1 MNECKCLYCYQEL
14 KPGQHDFHPSC
25 ARRFFGSG
33 GVPVLPYSRMNINE
47 LAREVIESK
56 TAVTGVQPKL
66 SMDINKGGKDEPDR
80 LTIVGLWGRY
90 ILKPKSDTYP
100 WLPEDEDLTMH
111 LAALAKIQ
119 VVPHSLIRFSDG
131 ELTYITRRIDR
142 DDDGRKYLMEDA
154 CQLSERLASD
164 KYKSSYENVG
174 KLIRRYSSMA
184 QLDLVNYWEVVVFS
198 WLTGNSDMHL
208 KNFSLFSRVPGLY
221 TLAPAYDLLNVHLLF
236 DDPEELALTLD
247 GRKRKIKRHNFVNA
261 MKTSGLDD
269 KVIENIFNKFVKV
282 QPRWNSFIDI
292 SFLPEELK
300 AVYKLEIARNLDV
313 LCREDSIP
321 QT

>member
-1 MNECKCLYCYQEL
+1 MSEKCLYCYQEL
-14 KPGQHDFHPSC
+14 KEGQRDYHPAC
-25 ARRFFGSG
+25 ARRFFGSATP
-33 GVPVLPYSRMNINE
+33 PVLPYSRQNISE
-47 LAREVIESK
+47 LASEVIRSR
-56 TAVTGVQPKL
+56 TTLTGVQPKL
-66 SMDINKGGKDEPDR
+66 SMDINRGGRDEPDR

-111 LAALAKIQ
+111 LATLARIQ
-119 VVPHSLIRFSDG
+119 VVPHALIRFSDG
-131 ELTYITRRIDR
+131 ELSYITRRIDR

-154 CQLSERLASD
+154 CQLSERLSAD

-184 QLDLVNYWEVVVFS
+184 QLDLVNYWELVVFS

-208 KNFSLFSRVPGLY
+208 KNFSLLSLVPGLY

-247 GRKRKIKRHNFVNA
+247 GRKRKLTRQNFVNA
-261 MKTSGLDD
+261 MRTTGLDD
-269 KVIENIFNKFVKV
+269 KVIGNILQKFQKV
-282 QPRWNSFIDI
+282 QPRWEAFIDQ
-292 SFLPEELK
+292 SFLPEELRERYK
-300 AVYKLEIARNLDV
+300 AEISQRLAV
-313 LCREDSIP
+313 LTSEK
-321 QT
+321 

>member
-1 MNECKCLYCYQEL
+1 MDECKCLYCYQEL
-14 KPGQHDFHPSC
+14 KPGQKDFHPAC

-33 GVPVLPYSRMNINE
+33 GVPVLPYSRQNINE
-47 LAREVIESK
+47 LAREVIESH
-56 TAVTGVQPKL
+56 TTVTGVQPKL
-66 SMDINKGGKDEPDR
+66 SMDINRGGRDEPDR

-111 LAALAKIQ
+111 LATLARIQ
-119 VVPHSLIRFSDG
+119 VVPHALIRFSDG

-174 KLIRRYSSMA
+174 KLIRSYSSMP
-184 QLDLVNYWEVVVFS
+184 QLDVVNYWEVVVFS

-208 KNFSLFSRVPGLY
+208 KNFSLFCRIPGLY
-221 TLAPAYDLLNVHLLF
+221 TLTPAYDLLNVHLLF

-247 GRKRKIKRHNFVNA
+247 GRKRKINRQNFVNA
-261 MKTSGLDD
+261 MRTTGLDD
-269 KVIENIFNKFVKV
+269 KVIDNIFAKFQKL
-282 QPRWNSFIDI
+282 QSRWEAFIDQ
-292 SFLPEELK
+292 SFLPQELCERYK
-300 AVYKLEIARNLDV
+300 AEIAARLAV
-313 LCREDSIP
+313 LAKE
-321 QT
+321 

>member
-1 MNECKCLYCYQEL
+1 MSEKCLYCYQEL
-14 KPGQHDFHPSC
+14 KEGQRDFHPAC
-25 ARRFFGSG
+25 ARRFFGSAA
-33 GVPVLPYSRMNINE
+33 VPELPYSRANINE
-47 LAREVIESK
+47 LAREVIQSR
-56 TAVTGVQPKL
+56 TTLTGVQPKL
-66 SMDINKGGKDEPDR
+66 SMDINRGGRDEPDR

-111 LAALAKIQ
+111 LATLARIQ
-119 VVPHSLIRFSDG
+119 VVPHALIRFSDG

-154 CQLSERLASD
+154 CQLSERLSAD

-174 KLIRRYSSMA
+174 KLILRYSSMP

-247 GRKRKIKRHNFVNA
+247 GRKRKVTRQNFVNA
-261 MKTSGLDD
+261 MRRTGLDD
-269 KVIENIFNKFVKV
+269 KVTDNIFAKFAKV
-282 QPRWNSFIDI
+282 QPRWEAFIDQ
-292 SFLPEELK
+292 SFLPEDLREAYK
-300 AVYKLEIARNLDV
+300 AEIARRMTV
-313 LCREDSIP
+313 LAG
-321 QT
+321 

>member
-1 MNECKCLYCYQEL
+1 MDECKCLYCYQEL
-14 KPGQHDFHPSC
+14 KPGQKDFHPAC

-33 GVPVLPYSRMNINE
+33 GVPVLPYSRQNINE
-47 LAREVIESK
+47 LAREVIESH
-56 TAVTGVQPKL
+56 TTVTGVQPKL
-66 SMDINKGGKDEPDR
+66 SMDINRGGRDEPDR

-111 LAALAKIQ
+111 LATLARIQ

-142 DDDGRKYLMEDA
+142 DDDGKKYLMEDA

-174 KLIRRYSSMA
+174 KLIRSYSSMP
-184 QLDLVNYWEVVVFS
+184 QLDVVNYWEVVVFS

-208 KNFSLFSRVPGLY
+208 KNFSLFCRIPGLY
-221 TLAPAYDLLNVHLLF
+221 TLTPAYDLLNVHLLF

-247 GRKRKIKRHNFVNA
+247 GRKRKINRQNFVNA
-261 MKTSGLDD
+261 MRTTGLDD
-269 KVIENIFNKFVKV
+269 KVIDNIFAKFQKL
-282 QPRWNSFIDI
+282 QSHWEAFIDQ
-292 SFLPEELK
+292 SFLPQELCERYK
-300 AVYKLEIARNLDV
+300 AEIAARLAI
-313 LCREDSIP
+313 LAKE
-321 QT
+321 

>member
-1 MNECKCLYCYQEL
+1 MDECKCLYCYQEL
-14 KPGQHDFHPSC
+14 KPGQKDFHPAC

-33 GVPVLPYSRMNINE
+33 GVPVLPYSRQNINE
-47 LAREVIESK
+47 LAREVIESH
-56 TAVTGVQPKL
+56 TTVTGVQPKL
-66 SMDINKGGKDEPDR
+66 SMDINRGGRDEPDR

-111 LAALAKIQ
+111 LATLARIQ

-174 KLIRRYSSMA
+174 KLIRSYSSMP
-184 QLDLVNYWEVVVFS
+184 QLDVVNYWEVVVFS

-208 KNFSLFSRVPGLY
+208 KNFSLFCRIPGLY
-221 TLAPAYDLLNVHLLF
+221 TLTPAYDLLNVHLLF

-247 GRKRKIKRHNFVNA
+247 GRKRKINRQNFVNA
-261 MKTSGLDD
+261 MRTTGLDD
-269 KVIENIFNKFVKV
+269 KVIDNIFAKFQKL
-282 QPRWNSFIDI
+282 QSRWEAFIDQ
-292 SFLPEELK
+292 SFLPKELCERYK
-300 AVYKLEIARNLDV
+300 AEIAARLAI
-313 LCREDSIP
+313 LAKE
-321 QT
+321 

>member
-1 MNECKCLYCYQEL
+1 MSEKCLYCYQEL
-14 KPGQHDFHPSC
+14 KEGQRDYHPAC
-25 ARRFFGSG
+25 ARRFFGSATP
-33 GVPVLPYSRMNINE
+33 PVLPYSRQNISE
-47 LAREVIESK
+47 LASEVIRSR
-56 TAVTGVQPKL
+56 TTLTGVQPKL
-66 SMDINKGGKDEPDR
+66 SMDINRGGRDEPDR

-111 LAALAKIQ
+111 LATLARIQ
-119 VVPHSLIRFSDG
+119 VVPHALIRFSDG

-154 CQLSERLASD
+154 CQLSERLSAD

-184 QLDLVNYWEVVVFS
+184 QLDLVNYWELVVFS

-208 KNFSLFSRVPGLY
+208 KNFSLLSLVPGLY

-247 GRKRKIKRHNFVNA
+247 GRKRKLTRQNFVNA
-261 MKTSGLDD
+261 MRTTGLDD
-269 KVIENIFNKFVKV
+269 KVIGNILQKFQKV
-282 QPRWNSFIDI
+282 QPRWEAFIDQ
-292 SFLPEELK
+292 SFLPEELRERYK
-300 AVYKLEIARNLDV
+300 AEISQRLAV
-313 LCREDSIP
+313 LASEK
-321 QT
+321 

>member
-1 MNECKCLYCYQEL
+1 MSEKCLYCYQEL
-14 KPGQHDFHPSC
+14 KEGQRDYHPAC
-25 ARRFFGSG
+25 ARRFFGSATP
-33 GVPVLPYSRMNINE
+33 PVLPYSRQNISE
-47 LAREVIESK
+47 LASEVIRSR
-56 TAVTGVQPKL
+56 TTLTGVQPKL
-66 SMDINKGGKDEPDR
+66 SMDINRGGRDEPDR

-111 LAALAKIQ
+111 LATLARIQ
-119 VVPHSLIRFSDG
+119 VVPHALIRFSDG

-154 CQLSERLASD
+154 CQLSERLSAD

-184 QLDLVNYWEVVVFS
+184 QLDLVNYWELVVFS

-208 KNFSLFSRVPGLY
+208 KNFSLLSLVPGLY

-247 GRKRKIKRHNFVNA
+247 GRKRKLTRQNFVNA
-261 MKTSGLDD
+261 MRTTGLDD
-269 KVIENIFNKFVKV
+269 KVIGNILQKFQKV
-282 QPRWNSFIDI
+282 QPRWEAFIDQ
-292 SFLPEELK
+292 SFLPEELRERYK
-300 AVYKLEIARNLDV
+300 AEISQRLAV
-313 LCREDSIP
+313 LTSEK
-321 QT
+321 